1 MAEQRVQ
8 VRELALPQGVS
19 PTASPVETYVAP
31 SKIQTQP
38 SQLEEFVSALAPA
51 FKANAELT
59 RIERLRDEQE
69 IRNNTRAN
77 QLNQMDKAALNLGGM
92 MSQDYTANKETLL
105 NNKVSE
111 LEFREHYGKFIDNW
125 YNSLGDISPT
135 VKDAGLRQAQL
146 NLEELVVKSY
156 RPDLAKR
163 ADQDLDESFNGA
175 LTTLSGVLKPDQV
188 TVDEVGRQLDSTIA
202 ANPKGDLKA
211 TRQYWNDKL
220 VDYAV
225 EQAKSNPFDPVIQFT
240 MKKIL
245 KSGRYVE
252 QRVAIEKAQAVTTSS
267 TNKVVKQQVT
277 AAHVDAVAQS
287 VLDGTAGAVNLE
299 TKTTLMTPEGV
310 PFEIQVTAPTLAK
323 SLDELTMLKVV
334 EHDKQRV
341 EIEENSTL
349 SVEERETKLKIHEQ
363 EFAELKRGQFA
374 AYATIGKVPPEYIT
388 ARRDANASFF
398 ADLTNPEAVGR
409 AELAFTKLEELESYF
424 GERGT
429 SKLFEGDKKLQEM
442 FEVIKGAMEV
452 NLPFKDAIDMAQ
464 KFDPEGLPEFTITD
478 AELSEM
484 IDPNAFGSKGMI
496 GIFTF
501 TNLDE
506 ISNMGVI
513 KSDVRKLARIRMG
526 SGLGMYSE
534 KEAMD
539 YAVKKVVEDYQV
551 LEQPDGTYVGIK
563 AESGSHTERSVK
575 GAETALN
582 IAMDNPEFVK
592 AIQENFSIQSKT
604 VARPT
609 STFGVESVSY
619 EKVAG
624 FTLNVSNSLNNS
636 NQLDVYVIET
646 DSDGKMMPTGF
657 RSSIG
662 TIDMTTID
670 KQIRYKFIDNMIAN
684 HQQTVA
690 PITAST
696 PESELGLSSLDM
708 DEEVLDFTPTTSKSF
723 AEMSSVDEFLGD
735 RLANMDIGR
744 DMETA
749 FAGSNAF
756 AEEQR
761 NAILDRAREKLAGKG
776 LDPTVVDETSSAL
789 LDSIAESISD
799 VGKSLSDTASDVVDS
814 VTDFFTDDTAEAS
827 EVIPSEVVVPSSEI
841 SERTFTDSTVDNTPL
856 QGDNVADKATNL
868 IQVQEDFKANPYPDG
883 KNKSVGYGFY
893 LPSLEADEKALIKD
907 VNNITEPEA
916 QAVMKLKVSKITKF
930 MQTEIDNFDK
940 LPESTQLGITSM
952 AFQLGRQNVRDEWPK
967 FMTAIKKASGL
978 PTGSTKQLK
987 ALEEASK
994 HMLFNVKNGKQTKTG
1009 WHTQTPNRANEMAR
1023 FVKGT

>member
-31 SKIQTQP
+31 AEIQTQP

-59 RIERLRDEQE
+59 RVERLRDEQE

-92 MSQDYTANKETLL
+92 MSQDYVANKETLL
-105 NNKVSE
+105 NNKVPE
-111 LEFREHYGKFIDNW
+111 AEFREHYEKFIDNW
-125 YNSLGDISPT
+125 YTGLGDISPV
-135 VKDAGLRQAQL
+135 VKDRGLRQARM
-146 NLEELVVKSY
+146 NLEELVIKSY
-156 RPDLAKR
+156 RPDLATR
-163 ADQDLDESFNGA
+163 ADQDLDESFFGS
-175 LTTLSGVLKPDQV
+175 LTTLSGVLAPDQV

-240 MKKIL
+240 MNKIL

-277 AAHVDAVAQS
+277 TAHVDAVAKS
-287 VLDGTAGAVNLE
+287 VLEGTAGAVNLE

-310 PFEIQVTAPTLAK
+310 PFEVQVTAPTLAK
-323 SLDELTMLKVV
+323 SLDELTMLEVI

-341 EIEENSTL
+341 EIEKNSTL

-363 EFAELKRGQFA
+363 KFAELKRRQFA

-398 ADLTNPEAVGR
+398 ADLSDSEAVGR

-429 SKLFEGDKKLQEM
+429 SKLFEGDKQLQEM

-464 KFDPEGLPEFTITD
+464 KFDPEGLPEFTLTD
-478 AELSEM
+478 AELSEL
-484 IDPNAFGSKGMI
+484 IDPS
-496 GIFTF
+496 IFTL

-534 KEAMD
+534 KEAID
-539 YAVKKVVEDYQV
+539 YALKKVVEDYQV
-551 LEQPDGTYVGIK
+551 LKQPDGTYVGIK
-563 AESGSHTERSVK
+563 AENFAHTERSVN
-575 GAETALN
+575 GAERALGV
-582 IAMDNPEFVK
+582 AMNNPEFVI
-592 AIQENFSIQSKT
+592 AIQEKFGIQPKSSLQLT
-604 VARPT
+604 TGLLGSGRPLFADT
-609 STFGVESVSY
+609 
-619 EKVAG
+619 KG

-636 NQLDVYVIET
+636 NQLDVYVVET

-670 KQIRYKFIDNMIAN
+670 KQTRYKFIDDTMGNY
-684 HQQTVA
+684 QQTVA
-690 PITAST
+690 PLTAST

-723 AEMSSVDEFLGD
+723 AEMSSVDEFL
-735 RLANMDIGR
+735 ATPVMQDIAKGFSL
-744 DMETA
+744 DNE
-749 FAGSNAF
+749 
-756 AEEQR
+756 
-761 NAILDRAREKLAGKG
+761 ILQAG
-776 LDPTVVDETSSAL
+776 LDLNNDAANY
-789 LDSIAESISD
+789 IM
-799 VGKSLSDTASDVVDS
+799 DTASNVVDT

-827 EVIPSEVVVPSSEI
+827 ETVPSETSVVPSSEV
-841 SERTFTDSTVDNTPL
+841 SQRTFTDSTVDTTSIV
-856 QGDNVADKATNL
+856 GDTLADKAANL

-916 QAVMKLKVSKITKF
+916 QAVMKLKVSKITEF
-930 MQTEIDNFDK
+930 MQNEIDNFDG
-940 LPESTQLGITSM
+940 LPESTQLAVTSM
-952 AFQLGRQNVRDEWPK
+952 AFQLGRQNVRDDWPK

-978 PTGSTKQLK
+978 PTGSTEQLE
-987 ALEEASK
+987 ALEEAST

-1009 WHTQTPNRANEMAR
+1009 WHNQTPNRANEMAR

>member
-77 QLNQMDKAALNLGGM
+77 QLNQMNKAALNLGGM
-92 MSQDYTANKETLL
+92 MSQDYTANRETLL

-188 TVDEVGRQLDSTIA
+188 TINEVGNQLESTIA

-220 VDYAV
+220 VAYAV

-240 MKKIL
+240 MNKIL

-267 TNKVVKQQVT
+267 TNKVAKDKAVANHIDAVTETVMQGT
-277 AAHVDAVAQS
+277 AA
-287 VLDGTAGAVNLE
+287 AVNLE
-299 TKTTLMTPEGV
+299 TPTTLQTEDGTLV
-310 PFEIQVTAPTLAK
+310 EHKVTATEIATVLNEK
-323 SLDELTMLKVV
+323 TML
-334 EHDKQRV
+334 ELIQHDKQRV
-341 EIEENSTL
+341 EIEESIIL
-349 SVEERETKLKIHEQ
+349 SDVEKEDALAVHAQKKAL
-363 EFAELKRGQFA
+363 LKREHFA
-374 AYATIGKVPPEYIT
+374 HYATIGKVPPEYIT
-388 ARRDANASFF
+388 ARRDATASFF

-409 AELAFTKLEELESYF
+409 AELAFAKLEELESYF
-424 GERGT
+424 GEQGT
-429 SKLFEGDKKLQEM
+429 SKIFEGDKQLGQAY
-442 FEVIKGAMEV
+442 EVIKSALEANV
-452 NLPFKDAIDMAQ
+452 SFKDAVDMAQ
-464 KFDPEGLPEFTITD
+464 KFDKEGVPKFTLTD
-478 AELSEM
+478 AELSEL
-484 IDPNAFGSKGMI
+484 IDPSM
-496 GIFTF
+496 FTF

-506 ISNMGVI
+506 VANKGVMKADVINLATIKMGTSN
-513 KSDVRKLARIRMG
+513 
-526 SGLGMYSE
+526 GLVT
-534 KEAMD
+534 KEEAIA
-539 YAVKKVVEDYQV
+539 YAVEQVKKDYQV
-551 LEQPDGTYVGIK
+551 LEQPDGTYIAIK
-563 AESGSHTERSVK
+563 AENFAHTERSVN
-575 GAETALN
+575 GAEKALGM
-582 IAMDNPEFVK
+582 AMNNPEFVK
-592 AIQENFSIQSKT
+592 AIQENFGIQSKT

-636 NQLDVYVIET
+636 NQLDVYAIET

-657 RSSIG
+657 RHLIG
-662 TIDMTTID
+662 NIDMTTID
-670 KQIRYKFIDNMIAN
+670 KQTRYKFIDDTLGNY
-684 HQQTVA
+684 QQTVA
-690 PITAST
+690 PLTAST

-723 AEMSSVDEFLGD
+723 AEMSNVDEFLETGFMG
-735 RLANMDIGR
+735 RLANMDTAR

-776 LDPTVVDETSSAL
+776 LDPTVVDETSTAL

-799 VGKSLSDTASDVVDS
+799 IGKSLSDTASDVVDS
-814 VTDFFTDDTAEAS
+814 ATDFFTDDTAEAS
-827 EVIPSEVVVPSSEI
+827 EITPSETLAVPSSEV
-841 SERTFTDSTVDNTPL
+841 SQRTFTDSTVDTTPL
-856 QGDNVADKATNL
+856 QGDTVEDKAANL

-930 MQTEIDNFDK
+930 MQNEIDNFDS